1 MRQQEKLEGRVVNID
16 ERLAKL
22 ESDKTV
28 MKVGGRRCTQEDNS
42 QQIGLFVVVLFK
54 KKMTFSERRY
64 CTSYFLS

>member
-28 MKVGGRRCTQEDNS
+28 MKVGGAHGKTTGSELGRLSKC
-42 QQIGLFVVVLFK
+42 LFH
-54 KKMTFSERRY
+54 
-64 CTSYFLS
+64 